1 MRRDTMSS
9 KGKNPVDW
17 KIWLVI
23 AVLASTM
30 IGFSGG
36 YVVGGMTKKVT
47 FSVLDDYGRA
57 VDLHGVPQ
65 RIVSVA
71 SSTTEILFAVGAG
84 SQVVGVDN
92 YSDYPAQ
99 VKNLT
104 QVGSFTLNAEV
115 IMSLKPDLIVC
126 GDLVPRGQL
135 DTLASQGIPYFIFA
149 TRTVEGMLND
159 LTLAGGLTGHLLEA
173 QSLVRSLQT
182 RINSVTN
189 ETLAPNVAKPMTY
202 IEYYPYFTFGPG
214 SFGDDM
220 IRLAGGTNVAANTSS
235 EYPMLTSEFII
246 AQNPRVIVY
255 TVGMGTQTTAS
266 DFAQRTDWNNTYAVS
281 HDKIYTMDDNLVS
294 RYGPRL
300 VDGLEQLAA
309 IIHPELFT

>member
-1 MRRDTMSS
+1 M
-9 KGKNPVDW
+9 
-17 KIWLVI
+17 VI
-23 AVLASTM
+23 AILASSM

-36 YVVGGMTKKVT
+36 YVVGGMNKKVT
-47 FSVLDDYGRA
+47 FSVVDDYGRS

-104 QVGSFTLNAEV
+104 QVGSYTLNAEV

-126 GDLVPRGQL
+126 GDLVPRDQL
-135 DTLASQGIPYFIFA
+135 DGLASQGVPYFIFA

-173 QSLVRSLQT
+173 QSLVKSLQV
-182 RINSVTN
+182 RIGAVTN
-189 ETLAPNVAKPMTY
+189 KTLATNVSKPMTY
-202 IEYYPYFTFGPG
+202 IEYYPYYTFGPG

-220 IRLAGGTNVAANTSS
+220 IKLAGGTNVAANTSS
-235 EYPMLTSEFII
+235 EYPWLTSEFII
-246 AQNPRVIVY
+246 AQNPKIIVY
-255 TVGMGTQTTAS
+255 TVGPMTETIAS
-266 DFAQRTDWNNTYAVS
+266 DFAKRADWNNTYAVS
-281 HDKIYTMDDNLVS
+281 HDKIYTMDDNLIS

-309 IIHPELFT
+309 IVHPDLFT